1 MSDLAVT
8 PSEIIGASRLG
19 TRFLVFPQ
27 PSFLPGYERPEVVWL
42 STPPG
47 SIGPGPSDH
56 RMYVVDPVLS
66 KQPYSTPYLP
76 PFSGDARAPAVPG
89 PDGHFDHLSIGT
101 PEFASAH
108 AFACVRRVLD
118 VCESYLEHE
127 IPWFFS
133 QTYERLEI
141 VPHLAWDNAQ
151 SGFGFLELGED
162 GREDTPFPFALN
174 FDVIAH
180 ETGHL
185 VLFGTLGL
193 PSAESPTGDFLAYH
207 ETVADFLALI
217 SLLHFDTALDR
228 MLRRTRGNLLITN
241 ELDHLAELTDE
252 RAIRVAS
259 HSLRLSDVG
268 REVHDYSKPFVGA
281 LFDGLL
287 EVFQLIM
294 VERGLASFDTRQI
307 SEVRFDLNQADIERE
322 LAISRDDYNLRHF
335 AVKSALMEARDI
347 IGESLV
353 KSWAKLAVDNFSF
366 RDAAQAMLAT
376 LEAGRGRRFA
386 DRVFDEFV
394 WREIL

>member
-1 MSDLAVT
+1 M
-8 PSEIIGASRLG
+8 
-19 TRFLVFPQ
+19 
-27 PSFLPGYERPEVVWL
+27 
-42 STPPG
+42 
-47 SIGPGPSDH
+47 
-56 RMYVVDPVLS
+56 
-66 KQPYSTPYLP
+66 
-76 PFSGDARAPAVPG
+76 
-89 PDGHFDHLSIGT
+89 
-101 PEFASAH
+101 
-108 AFACVRRVLD
+108 
-118 VCESYLEHE
+118 
-127 IPWFFS
+127 
-133 QTYERLEI
+133 
-141 VPHLAWDNAQ
+141 
-151 SGFGFLELGED
+151 
-162 GREDTPFPFALN
+162 
-174 FDVIAH
+174 
-180 ETGHL
+180 
-185 VLFGTLGL
+185 
-193 PSAESPTGDFLAYH
+193 
-207 ETVADFLALI
+207 ALI

-307 SEVRFDLNQADIERE
+307 SEVRFDLNQTDIERE